1 MKPDKDIKSLWRE
14 AAQGDNTRLQ
24 PITSAEAEKERPA
37 DAQSELDI
45 EAINAQIL
53 SLADL
58 INNPLPDRKLEDILP
73 DEE

>member
-1 MKPDKDIKSLWRE
+1 MKPEEKLKELLRE
-14 AAQGDNTRLQ
+14 AAQGDSSPLH

-37 DAQSELDI
+37 EAQSELDI
-45 EAINAQIL
+45 EAINARIL